1 MTNWQKYVF
10 FIPKIFIIFAYYTM
24 KSKLLFYIPL
34 ICVIL
39 ASCKQHKIMEQPQA
53 EAQNQ
58 NYELATFGGGCF
70 WCTEAMFDQLEGVI
84 SVESGYAG
92 GTLENPTYEEVCT
105 DETGHAE
112 VIRIVFDPR
121 KIDYEFLLEVF
132 FHTHDPTTLNRQG
145 ADVGKQYRSIV
156 FYHNE
161 NQKEIAEKMIQTLD
175 NEGVFDKKIVTR
187 VEPIHNYYPA
197 EDYHQDYFN
206 QNPQNAYC
214 NAVVSPKVAKFRKK
228 YAEHLKKVNRQ

>member
-1 MTNWQKYVF
+1 MLKFTVTF
-10 FIPKIFIIFAYYTM
+10 
-24 KSKLLFYIPL
+24 SL

-39 ASCKQHKIMEQPQA
+39 ASCNQSKAKVMEQNHST
-53 EAQNQ
+53 ENLQ

-70 WCTEAMFDQLEGVI
+70 WCTEAMFDQLNGVI

-92 GTLENPTYEEVCT
+92 GHVANPTYEEVCT

-145 ADVGKQYRSIV
+145 ADVGKQYRSVV
-156 FYHNE
+156 FYHSE
-161 NQKEIAEKMIQTLD
+161 SQKETAEKLIQTLD
-175 NEGVFDKKIVTR
+175 NEGVFDKKIVTKI
-187 VEPIHNYYPA
+187 EPISNYYPA
-197 EDYHQDYFN
+197 ENYHQNYFEN
-206 QNPQNAYC
+206 NPQNAYC
-214 NAVVSPKVAKFRKK
+214 NAVVSPKVAKFKKK
-228 YAEHLKKVNRQ
+228 YAEHLK